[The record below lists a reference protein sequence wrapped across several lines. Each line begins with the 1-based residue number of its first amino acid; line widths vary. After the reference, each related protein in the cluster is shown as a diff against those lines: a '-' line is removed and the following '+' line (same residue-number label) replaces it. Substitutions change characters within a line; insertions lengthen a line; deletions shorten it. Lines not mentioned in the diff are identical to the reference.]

1 MKRCHVQVAM
11 GDRMPLAGA
20 QTTTVEAGANRRHA
34 PSCCAQRSAD

>member
-11 GDRMPLAGA
+11 GYRMPLAGA
-20 QTTTVEAGANRRHA
+20 RTTVEAGANRRHA